1 MKKII
6 KLGLIACLCFLAAA
20 CVSSKPEKQAVN
32 LLSLSVDEIIEEA
45 RKEGTVQ
52 SVGMPSNWANW
63 GSSWQALKEKYGID
77 HSDLDLSSAEE
88 LATFE
93 VEKDSPTKDLGDVGY
108 SFGLVAIEKDLVQPY
123 KASVWESIPNWA
135 KDPEGRW
142 VVSYTGTISLISNK
156 NIVPDPPRS
165 WQDVLSGNYSIT
177 PGDVV
182 RGASSQMSV
191 LSAAFAFGGGL
202 ENVQPGIDFF
212 VELAKAGRIDPGE
225 MSEGR
230 MAKGEIAVGMHY
242 DFSGISWRESIGA
255 VNPDLVVETHIPQDG
270 AFQSGYSLIINKF
283 APHPYAAA
291 LAVEYL
297 LSDEGQID
305 RANGFARPI
314 RSDVKIPDEVFAKLI
329 PDEEY
334 VNIITSSDISAINQ
348 ACSEISRL
356 WEEEVIP
363 NIK

>member
-1 MKKII
+1 MKKIM
-6 KLGLIACLCFLAAA
+6 KLCLIACLCFLFAA
-20 CVSSKPEKQAVN
+20 CASNQSKPQAVN
-32 LLSLSVDEIIEEA
+32 LLDLSVEEIIEGA
-45 RKEGTVQ
+45 RKEGAIQ
-52 SVGMPSNWANW
+52 SVGMPGNWANW
-63 GSSWQALKEKYGID
+63 GSSWKTIQEKYGLE

-93 VEKDSPTKDLGDVGY
+93 VEKDSPTKDMGDVGY

-123 KASVWESIPNWA
+123 KASVWESIPDWA

-142 VVSYTGTISLISNK
+142 VVSYTGTIALATNTE
-156 NIVPDPPRS
+156 IVANPPRS
-165 WQDVLSGNYSIT
+165 WQDVLSGDYSIT

-182 RGASSQMSV
+182 RGASSQMAV
-191 LSAAFAFGGGL
+191 LSAAYAFGGGL
-202 ENVQPGIDFF
+202 DNVQPGIDFF
-212 VELAKAGRIDPGE
+212 VDLAKAGRIDPGE
-225 MSEGR
+225 VSEGR
-230 MAKGEIAVGMHY
+230 MAKGEIAVGMHF
-242 DFSGISWRESIGA
+242 DFSGLSWRESIEA
-255 VNPDLVVETHIPQDG
+255 VNTDMVVETHIPQDG
-270 AFQSGYSLIINKF
+270 AFQSGYSLIINKY
-283 APHPYAAA
+283 APHPHAAA

-305 RANGFARPI
+305 RAYGFARPI
-314 RSDVKIPDEVFAKLI
+314 RTDVKIPDEILAKLI

-334 VNIITSSDISAINQ
+334 LNVITSSDIAAINH